1 MRSST
6 CEARPNYLDI
16 KLRGNGKALI
26 TRVFA
31 EHERAMER
39 AMIGLS
45 KAERARL
52 TDLLRRL
59 GMAAEEL
66 LAKDSRAPAGD
77 HW

>member
-1 MRSST
+1 
-6 CEARPNYLDI
+6 
-16 KLRGNGKALI
+16 
-26 TRVFA
+26 VFA